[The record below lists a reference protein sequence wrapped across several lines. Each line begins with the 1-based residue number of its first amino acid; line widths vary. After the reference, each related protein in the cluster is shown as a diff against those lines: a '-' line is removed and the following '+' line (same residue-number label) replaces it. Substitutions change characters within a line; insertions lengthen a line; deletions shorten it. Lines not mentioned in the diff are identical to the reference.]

1 MKSSVFTG
9 GECASNVNYLIEL
22 LTEKNDDGST
32 PFMYAVTLRA
42 YEAAVIIFET
52 ILKIR
57 NDLLEQKSSTTA
69 KTTSDLLITNMIFPL
84 GSKLDHS
91 PLYVLCSNDTCSF
104 TWTGDTHITQ
114 DIFECRTC
122 TLVGN
127 LCCCTECARTCHKG
141 HDCIIKTSSPTAYC
155 DCWEKCKCK
164 SLIAGDQDK
173 RFKLL
178 DKMLTDT
185 NLLALSS
192 HKSEHLLIY
201 LAHVT
206 GRQMQEQKNY
216 KRHCGGSSSSNTSN
230 SSRKMGYTSDIGSG
244 SNSGIGDMPQ
254 HDLEPPN
261 FARRALER
269 ILTDWDSIKQIFL
282 FNYSK
287 LGENEE
293 ESQVKKIVC

>member
-1 MKSSVFTG
+1 LKSSVFTG
-9 GECASNVNYLIEL
+9 GECVSNVNYLIEL

-42 YEAAVIIFET
+42 YEAALIIFET

-57 NDLLEQKSSTTA
+57 NDLLEQKSSTTT
-69 KTTSDLLITNMIFPL
+69 KSTSDLLITNMIFPL

-91 PLYVLCSNDTCSF
+91 PLYTLCSNDTCSF

-192 HKSEHLLIY
+192 H
-201 LAHVT
+201 
-206 GRQMQEQKNY
+206 
-216 KRHCGGSSSSNTSN
+216 
-230 SSRKMGYTSDIGSG
+230 
-244 SNSGIGDMPQ
+244 
-254 HDLEPPN
+254 
-261 FARRALER
+261 
-269 ILTDWDSIKQIFL
+269 
-282 FNYSK
+282 
-287 LGENEE
+287 
-293 ESQVKKIVC
+293 